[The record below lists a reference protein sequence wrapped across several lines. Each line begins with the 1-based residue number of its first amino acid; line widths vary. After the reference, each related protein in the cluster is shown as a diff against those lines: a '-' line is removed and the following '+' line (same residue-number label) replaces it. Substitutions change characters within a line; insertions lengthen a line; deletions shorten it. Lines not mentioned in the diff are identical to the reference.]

1 MEIPNLSQWQ
11 NARLF
16 LLISLI
22 LQELSR
28 RMEVVMSPVEFV
40 HQGPEG
46 LTAIGTHENEGT
58 EANGWGGANNVH
70 VNEEE
75 EEVAEGDD
83 APPWRQPID
92 HEEGPQEPP
101 YPPPKRRRFR

>member
-28 RMEVVMSPVEFV
+28 RMDVVMSPVEFV

-58 EANGWGGANNVH
+58 EANGWGGANNL
-70 VNEEE
+70 NEDEEE
-75 EEVAEGDD
+75 EEEEEEEDATNGED
-83 APPWRQPID
+83 APPWRQP
-92 HEEGPQEPP
+92 
-101 YPPPKRRRFR
+101 KRRRFR

>member
-22 LQELSR
+22 LQEVSR

-40 HQGPEG
+40 HQGG

-75 EEVAEGDD
+75 EVAEGDD

-92 HEEGPQEPP
+92 HEEGPQEPQ
-101 YPPPKRRRFR
+101 YPPPKRRRSR